1 VAESDEEL
9 MQRTGQGDLAA
20 FGELFDRHQPAVS
33 AFLSRF
39 LGNATLAED
48 VVQEVFW
55 RVWRYRGSF
64 DPAQRFVA
72 WIYGIARHTALTE
85 ARRSHRRELSLDHLS
100 AADRETAAGNE
111 SGRFGDGLVQELAL
125 REQVRQALQELPPE
139 QRACLILREYEQR
152 SYQEIA
158 AILAC
163 TPENARVLAFR
174 ARRAL
179 RTLLKSYWQ
188 GEESCV

>member
-1 VAESDEEL
+1 ME
-9 MQRTGQGDLAA
+9 RTRRDDLAA
-20 FGELFDRHQPAVS
+20 LGELFDRHQPAVL

-39 LGNATLAED
+39 LGDATLAED
-48 VVQEVFW
+48 IAQEVFW
-55 RVWRYRGSF
+55 RVWRYRNSF

-72 WIYGIARHTALTE
+72 WLYGIARHTALSE
-85 ARRSHRRELSLDHLS
+85 ARRRHRRELSLEQLS
-100 AADRETAAGNE
+100 TAARESAAGNE
-111 SGRFGDGLVQELAL
+111 GSHGFHDRLIQDLAL
-125 REQVRQALQELPPE
+125 REQVRQALQALPPE

-158 AILAC
+158 AILAY

-179 RTLLKSYWQ
+179 RELLKRDWQ
-188 GEESCV
+188 EEESILDRC